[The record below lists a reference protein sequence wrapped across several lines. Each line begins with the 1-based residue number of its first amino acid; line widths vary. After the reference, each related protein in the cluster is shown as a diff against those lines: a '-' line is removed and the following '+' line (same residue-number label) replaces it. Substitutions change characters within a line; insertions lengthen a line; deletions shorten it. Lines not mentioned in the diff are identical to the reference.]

1 MTINELREKFGNNIF
16 TLSNYFNTKYREDIL
31 CYNVGV
37 EIAQFYIE
45 NLKAYNKDGS
55 MVSSDIRRRLFDDV
69 AKKIEDNINF
79 ANETNP
85 EYEDMF
91 VLPILYEPIISL
103 QNGSMKFTGYFFN
116 SANEEAVRDSW
127 NVEVCNLS
135 DVMKEV
141 DAFVNKS
148 YPNYKFEYRA
158 DKEREATDS
167 KCLFD
172 DMKSALDIRLKE
184 LGISL
189 DNKEL

>member
-1 MTINELREKFGNNIF
+1 MTYASFF
-16 TLSNYFNTKYREDIL
+16 F
-31 CYNVGV
+31 
-37 EIAQFYIE
+37 
-45 NLKAYNKDGS
+45 
-55 MVSSDIRRRLFDDV
+55 
-69 AKKIEDNINF
+69 
-79 ANETNP
+79 P
-85 EYEDMF
+85 
-91 VLPILYEPIISL
+91 SL
-103 QNGSMKFTGYFFN
+103 NCN
-116 SANEEAVRDSW
+116 S
-127 NVEVCNLS
+127 
-135 DVMKEV
+135 

>member
-85 EYEDMF
+85 EYEEL
-91 VLPILYEPIISL
+91 VNL
-103 QNGSMKFTGYFFN
+103 TGYDETFYTTQ
-116 SANEEAVRDSW
+116 
-127 NVEVCNLS
+127 
-135 DVMKEV
+135 
-141 DAFVNKS
+141 NKS
-148 YPNYKFEYRA
+148 YYITLTDEEGYGIPNK
-158 DKEREATDS
+158 KIT
-167 KCLFD
+167 
-172 DMKSALDIRLKE
+172 IT
-184 LGISL
+184 I
-189 DNKEL
+189 NNQT